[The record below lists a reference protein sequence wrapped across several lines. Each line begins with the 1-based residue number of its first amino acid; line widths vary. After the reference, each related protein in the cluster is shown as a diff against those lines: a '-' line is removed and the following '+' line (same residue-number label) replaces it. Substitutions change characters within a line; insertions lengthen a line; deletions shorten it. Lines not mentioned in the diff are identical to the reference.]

1 MIPLPE
7 QLTSL
12 AHEHFGGA
20 VKSKHVLIN
29 FNFKTVKLVFIL
41 NTHTVLP
48 YYCKDNYYDY
58 YIQQNLTLHILQ
70 L

>member
-7 QLTSL
+7 QLTSS

-29 FNFKTVKLVFIL
+29 FNFKTVKLLFIL
-41 NTHTVLP
+41 NTHTVLLFIVKTTIMTII
-48 YYCKDNYYDY
+48 YNR
-58 YIQQNLTLHILQ
+58 T
-70 L
+70 